1 MGYHMFSGAVP
12 TTKDSPASLPE
23 SASQSILESIRRIV
37 RGLRVSSKNAESTL
51 GISGAQLFVLQRL
64 AGSARL
70 SLNELARRTLT
81 HQSSVSVVVSRL
93 VERGLVL
100 RTPSK
105 ADARRLDLGLSAK
118 GREFLKKVPPTTQ
131 ERLILAI
138 DKLPLRQRVELEAL
152 LKLVVM
158 NAGLSEESP
167 ELFFESEKEEI
178 RK

>member
-1 MGYHMFSGAVP
+1 MFSGTVP
-12 TTKDSPASLPE
+12 TVREHPESLPPE
-23 SASQSILESIRRIV
+23 SASQSILDSIRRIV
-37 RGLRVSSKNAESTL
+37 RGLRVSSKNAESSL
-51 GISGAQLFVLQRL
+51 GISGAQLFVLQKL
-64 AGSARL
+64 AGSTRL
-70 SLNELARRTLT
+70 SLNELAKRTLT
-81 HQSSVSVVVSRL
+81 HQSSVSVVVSLL

-100 RTPSK
+100 RTSSK

-118 GREFLKKVPPTTQ
+118 GREFLKKAPPTTQ
-131 ERLILAI
+131 ERLIAAI
-138 DKLPLRQRVELEAL
+138 DKLPNRQRVQLKAL

>member
-1 MGYHMFSGAVP
+1 M
-12 TTKDSPASLPE
+12 
-23 SASQSILESIRRIV
+23 
-37 RGLRVSSKNAESTL
+37 
-51 GISGAQLFVLQRL
+51 
-64 AGSARL
+64 
-70 SLNELARRTLT
+70 NELARRTLT

-118 GREFLKKVPPTTQ
+118 GQQFLKKAPPTTQ

-138 DKLPLRQRVELEAL
+138 DKLPQRQRVRLDAL